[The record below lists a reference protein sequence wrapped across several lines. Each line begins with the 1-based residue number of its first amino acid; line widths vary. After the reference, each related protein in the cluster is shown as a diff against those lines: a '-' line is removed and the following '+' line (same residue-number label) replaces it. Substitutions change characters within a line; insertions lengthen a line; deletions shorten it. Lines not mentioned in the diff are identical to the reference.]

1 MLPDRR
7 IYGTDRYG
15 NQTMYEEELEERVQQ
30 LECEVAQ
37 LNKVILA
44 AERRL
49 CEIAEYPGQSHKTD
63 LEMLA
68 SKLANNE
75 T

>member
-1 MLPDRR
+1 MLPDHR

-15 NQTMYEEELEERVQQ
+15 NQTMYEEELEEHIQQ
-30 LECEVAQ
+30 LEDEITQ
-37 LNKVILA
+37 LNRVLLA

-63 LEMLA
+63 LEVLA
-68 SKLANNE
+68 NKLANNE